1 MHEFRKR
8 ILHGAAAMAFVAS
21 TGLMEAG
28 PALAQSQTQATRGFD
43 IPAGSLGSAIA
54 RLGRQA
60 DVMVTVDPALVRGR
74 RTSGLRGN
82 HSSEQALN
90 ALLANSGLMARP
102 DGRGGFVITTAR
114 ATPARVAEPRP
125 SRQAPAP
132 ARGEDAVTTQPEET
146 IIVYGSR
153 ETGTLGE
160 VASSVGIVTGKDI
173 EDGQIRNTQETFRRL
188 GNVMDSAF
196 TNSGFVIR
204 GISSEG
210 FTPAGAPTGSLYVDG
225 ILQTRY
231 GARFG
236 ARNLWDT
243 EQVEVYRGPQSTLS
257 GRAATAGAIY
267 IKTKDPNF
275 EREAE
280 LSGMVGN
287 RNLWGG
293 AFMVNMPVVDDQ
305 LSVRVAGVY
314 QVQDTDVKY
323 PRYANYKNLDDFRT
337 ELSGTIRAKVLMA
350 PSSMPDTKAVLT
362 YSYSDDRPNERLIFE
377 NSEFTLND
385 RRGDGYN
392 LFGTFFDTYAEFR
405 EIKVHNVGLE
415 ITHDFSD
422 ALRLTSQTGY
432 THGTT
437 TRRSV
442 DAGEQG
448 SADGMRG
455 SVADQMASQELRL
468 NYQGDRWT
476 WVAGVFGSHQKFD
489 SYLSTVST
497 PFFTNLDETF
507 IRETSNIALFGEA
520 TFEVVPTWYLTLG
533 GRLDYLEEET
543 TEISDSILF
552 GAPQLFSNYN
562 KFDETNA
569 VPRIGIAKAIARG
582 HRAGFTYSQGF
593 RTGGFYL
600 DRVTGENV
608 NYGPEAATN
617 YELFYKGQML
627 DGRLTLNANLF
638 FTEYSDQQVEIAPD
652 STRPGYTVTV
662 NAASSRSWGIEI
674 EPTLRVTANV
684 SLFASLGYLN
694 TKFKDF
700 NTAAFGDMSGDQF
713 PDAPE
718 LSVAFG
724 GRYAFSNGFFMGG
737 DAKYTSDYTA
747 RFGEG
752 TPDGIDARIIVNA
765 QVGFKRGNWEIVAF
779 AENLFNKKY
788 LTFADR
794 DAASVYGQ
802 AGPRRTFG
810 VNLKAKF

>member
-1 MHEFRKR
+1 MHKVRKH
-8 ILHGAAAMAFVAS
+8 ILNGAAAIALGVAASVVAFQPAHAQARAQAS
-21 TGLMEAG
+21 R
-28 PALAQSQTQATRGFD
+28 SFN

-60 DVMVTVDPALVRGR
+60 DVMVTVEPALVRGR
-74 RTSGLRGN
+74 RTPGLRG
-82 HSSEQALN
+82 SYTPEQALN
-90 ALLANSGLMARP
+90 ALLANSGLVARA
-102 DGRGGFVITTAR
+102 DGQGGFLVAVAS
-114 ATPARVAEPRP
+114 ATPIPVAARSSKRVAVATAPREL
-125 SRQAPAP
+125 PA
-132 ARGEDAVTTQPEET
+132 AQDAEAIV
-146 IIVYGSR
+146 VYGAR
-153 ETGTLGE
+153 ETATLDK

-173 EDGQIRNTQETFRRL
+173 EQGQIRNTQETFRRL

-225 ILQTRY
+225 VLQTRY

-267 IKTKDPNF
+267 IKTKDPTF
-275 EREAE
+275 EREVEVSA
-280 LSGMVGN
+280 MVGN
-287 RNLWGG
+287 RDLRGG
-293 AFMVNMPVVDDQ
+293 AVMVNMPLIDDQ

-314 QVQDTDVKY
+314 QVQDTDVSY
-323 PRYANYKNLDDFRT
+323 PRYADYNNLDDFKT
-337 ELSGTIRAKVLMA
+337 ELSGTIRAKALLT
-350 PSSMPDTKAVLT
+350 PSSMPDTRAVLS

-377 NSEFTLND
+377 NSAFTLED

-392 LFGTFFDTYAEFR
+392 LYGMFFDTYAEFR
-405 EIKVHNVGLE
+405 EIKVHNAGLE
-415 ITHDFSD
+415 ITHDLSR
-422 ALRLTSQTGY
+422 ALRFTSQTGY
-432 THGTT
+432 TDGTT
-437 TRRSV
+437 TRRSI
-442 DAGEQG
+442 DAGEPG

-455 SVADQMASQELRL
+455 SVADRMVSQELRL

-497 PFFTNLDETF
+497 PFYTNLDETF
-507 IRETSNIALFGEA
+507 IRETRNAALFGEV
-520 TFEVVPTWYLTLG
+520 TYTILPTWHLTIG
-533 GRLDYLEEET
+533 GRLDYLQEET
-543 TEISDSILF
+543 TEASDSILF
-552 GAPQLFSNYN
+552 GAPQISSNYN

-569 VPRIGIAKAIARG
+569 VPRVGIAKDLPNQDRV
-582 HRAGFTYSQGF
+582 GFTYSQGF

-600 DRVTGENV
+600 DRDTGENV
-608 NYGPEAATN
+608 YYGPEAVTN

-627 DGRLTLNANLF
+627 DGRLTLNANVF

-652 STRPGYTVTV
+652 SLRPGYTITL
-662 NAASSRSWGIEI
+662 NAASSRSWGVEI
-674 EPTLRVTANV
+674 EPTLRVAENF

-700 NTAAFGDMSGDQF
+700 NTASFGDMSGDQF

-718 LSVAFG
+718 LSIAFG
-724 GRYAFSNGFFMGG
+724 GRYTFLNGLFVGG
-737 DAKYTSDYTA
+737 DAKYTTEYTA

-752 TPDGIDARIIVNA
+752 TPDKIASRIIANA
-765 QVGFKRGNWEIVAF
+765 QAGFKRGNWEITAF

-794 DAASVYGQ
+794 DAASIYGQ
-802 AGPRRTFG
+802 AGPRRTYG
-810 VNLKAKF
+810 VNLKTKF

>member
-1 MHEFRKR
+1 MHDFRKH
-8 ILHGAAAMAFVAS
+8 ILHGAAAMALAAG
-21 TGLMEAG
+21 GLMAAA
-28 PALAQSQTQATRGFD
+28 PARAQSETQATRNFD
-43 IPAGSLGSAIA
+43 IRAGSLGSAIA

-60 DVMVTVDPALVRGR
+60 DIMVTVDPALVRGR
-74 RTSGLRGN
+74 RTSGLRG
-82 HSSEQALN
+82 SYSPEQALN

-102 DGRGGFVITTAR
+102 DGRGGFVVANTRTTPPRAVAAR
-114 ATPARVAEPRP
+114 QSRSASALARD
-125 SRQAPAP
+125 
-132 ARGEDAVTTQPEET
+132 EDAVAEQPGET
-146 IIVYGSR
+146 ITVYGSR
-153 ETGTLGE
+153 ETATLGK
-160 VASSVGIVTGKDI
+160 VVSSVGIVTGKDI

-225 ILQTRY
+225 VLQTRY

-267 IKTKDPNF
+267 IKTKDPTF
-275 EREAE
+275 EREVE
-280 LSGMVGN
+280 LSGTLGN
-287 RNLWGG
+287 RDLRGG
-293 AFMVNMPVVDDQ
+293 AVVVNMPLVEDQ
-305 LSVRVAGVY
+305 ISVRVAGVY
-314 QVQDTDVKY
+314 QVQDTDVTY
-323 PRYANYKNLDDFRT
+323 PRYANYNNLDDFKT
-337 ELSGTIRAKVLMA
+337 ELSGTIRAKLLLT
-350 PSSMPDTKAVLT
+350 PLSMPDTRAVLS
-362 YSYSDDRPNERLIFE
+362 YSHSDDRPNERLIFE
-377 NSEFTLND
+377 NSEFTLAD

-405 EIKVHNVGLE
+405 EIKVHNIGLE
-415 ITHDFSD
+415 ITHEFSE
-422 ALRLTSQTGY
+422 ALHLASQTGY

-437 TRRSV
+437 TRRSI
-442 DAGEQG
+442 DAGQPG
-448 SADGMRG
+448 SVDGMRG
-455 SVADQMASQELRL
+455 SVADQMVSQELRL

-476 WVAGVFGSHQKFD
+476 WVAGIFGSHQKFD

-507 IRETSNIALFGEA
+507 IRETSNAALFGEVSY
-520 TFEVVPTWYLTLG
+520 EVVPTWHLTIG
-533 GRLDYLEEET
+533 GRLDYLQEET
-543 TEISDSILF
+543 TEVSDSILF
-552 GAPQLFSNYN
+552 GTPQLFGNYN

-569 VPRIGIAKAIARG
+569 VPRVGIAKDLSSGGRVG
-582 HRAGFTYSQGF
+582 VTYSRGF

-600 DRVTGENV
+600 DRDTGENV

-627 DGRLTLNANLF
+627 DGRLTFNANLF
-638 FTEYSDQQVEIAPD
+638 LTEYNDQQVEIAPD
-652 STRPGYTVTV
+652 SLRPGYTITL

-674 EPTLRVTANV
+674 EPTLRVAENF

-700 NTAAFGDMSGDQF
+700 NTASFGDMSGEQF

-718 LSVAFG
+718 LSIAFG
-724 GRYAFSNGFFMGG
+724 GRYAFSNGFFVGG

-752 TPDGIDARIIVNA
+752 TPDRIDARIIVNA
-765 QVGFKRGNWEIVAF
+765 QAGFKRGNWEITAF

-802 AGPRRTFG
+802 AGPRGTYGINVKTRF
-810 VNLKAKF
+810 

>member
-1 MHEFRKR
+1 MSDFRKR
-8 ILHGAAAMAFVAS
+8 IRRGAAAIALAIAG
-21 TGLMEAG
+21 GLVNAA
-28 PALAQSQTQATRGFD
+28 PAQAQSQTQAPRSFD

-60 DVMVTVDPALVRGR
+60 GVMVTVDPALVRGR
-74 RTSGLRGN
+74 RTVGLRGTYTP
-82 HSSEQALN
+82 EQALG
-90 ALLANSGLMARP
+90 ALLANSGLTART
-102 DGRGGFVITTAR
+102 DGRGGFVVTTAR
-114 ATPARVAEPRP
+114 ATPPRSVAARA
-125 SRQAPAP
+125 SRQTAVP
-132 ARGEDAVTTQPEET
+132 ARDRETPPQEGET
-146 IIVYGSR
+146 IIVYGAR
-153 ETGTLGE
+153 ETATLGN
-160 VASSVGIVTGKDI
+160 VASSVGVVTGKDI
-173 EDGQIRNTQETFRRL
+173 EDGQIRNTQESFRRL

-225 ILQTRY
+225 VLQTRY

-267 IKTKDPNF
+267 IKTKDPSF
-275 EREAE
+275 ESEAE
-280 LSGMVGN
+280 LSGMIGN
-287 RNLWGG
+287 RDLRGG
-293 AFMVNMPVVDDQ
+293 ALMVNMPLVDDQ
-305 LSVRVAGVY
+305 LSIRVAGVY
-314 QVQDTDVKY
+314 QTQRTDVTY
-323 PRYANYKNLDDFRT
+323 PNYASYNNLDDFRT
-337 ELSGTIRAKVLMA
+337 DLSGTIRAKILLS
-350 PSSMPDTKAVLT
+350 PSAMPDTRAVLS

-377 NSEFTLND
+377 NSDFTLSD
-385 RRGDGYN
+385 RRGDGYS
-392 LFGTFFDTYAEFR
+392 LFGTRFDTYAEYR

-442 DAGEQG
+442 DAGEPG
-448 SADGMRG
+448 NPDGMRG
-455 SVADQMASQELRL
+455 TVADQMVSQELRL
-468 NYQGDRWT
+468 NYEGSRWR

-489 SYLSTVST
+489 SKLSLVST
-497 PFFTNLDETF
+497 PYFTSLDEIF
-507 IRETSNIALFGEA
+507 IRETGNIALFGEV
-520 TFEVVPTWYLTLG
+520 TYEFLPSWHLTIG

-543 TEISDSILF
+543 TEVSDSILF
-552 GAPQLFSNYN
+552 GAPQLFGNRN

-569 VPRIGIAKAIARG
+569 VPRIGISKDIASG

-600 DRVTGENV
+600 DRDTGANV
-608 NYGPEAATN
+608 NYGPEAARN

-627 DGRLTLNANLF
+627 GGRLTLGANLF
-638 FTEYSDQQVEIAPD
+638 FTEYNDQQVEIAPD
-652 STRPGYTVTV
+652 SSRPGYTITV
-662 NAASSRSWGIEI
+662 NAAFSRSWGFEI
-674 EPTLRVTANV
+674 EPTFRISDNL

-694 TKFKDF
+694 TKFKEF
-700 NTAAFGDMSGDQF
+700 NTAAFGDMSGEQF

-724 GRYAFSNGFFMGG
+724 GRYAFLNGLFVGG
-737 DAKYTSDYTA
+737 DAKYTTDYTA

-752 TPDGIDARIIVNA
+752 MPDKIDSRIIVNA
-765 QVGFKRGNWEIVAF
+765 QAGFTRGNWEIAAF
-779 AENLFNKKY
+779 AENLFNHKY
-788 LTFADR
+788 LTFTDR